1 MAPAK
6 LTVDRSLYQS
16 PASPTAPMTDD
27 ADNFPARILI
37 VDDQQSMCE
46 MLVDTLTPNGFEVE
60 WKTKATQAIE
70 LLKDRVFDVVL
81 TDLKMPDMNGIEFC
95 QEVNRNHPELPV
107 VVMTAFG
114 SFEAAV
120 SAIRA
125 GAFDFVTKPLEMDLL
140 DIALARAVKQSRLQQ
155 QVRQLKTSLDIGVS
169 FGELIGKSP
178 AMRNLYKQLS
188 QVAAVDTTVLITG
201 ESGSGKELAA
211 HSVHQHS
218 KRRDKPFVAINC
230 AALPESL
237 MESELFGH
245 VAGAFTGADQDHDGL
260 LVRANG
266 GTLFLDEIGEMSPS
280 MQPKLLRALE
290 ANCVR
295 PVGGIDEIPF
305 DARLVAATNRDL
317 ETAVETGTFR
327 EDLFYRINVVPI
339 HLPPLRQRSND
350 ILILAQFFVKLFS
363 EKSEVEI
370 KEITETVAQR
380 LLDYQWPGNVR
391 ELRNAMERAVTLSE
405 GKKLQIEDLPESIR
419 NYQSRTM
426 VIASDKPEELRSL
439 EEVEKRY
446 ILHVLDTVDGNRTL
460 ASKILGLDRKTLY
473 RKLIRYEQTG
483 PE

>member
-1 MAPAK
+1 
-6 LTVDRSLYQS
+6 
-16 PASPTAPMTDD
+16 MTDETD
-27 ADNFPARILI
+27 IFPPRILI

-46 MLVDTLTPNGFEVE
+46 MLFDTLTPSGFEVQ
-60 WKTKATQAIE
+60 WKTKAVLAIE
-70 LLKDRVFDVVL
+70 LLREKVFDVVL
-81 TDLKMPDMNGIEFC
+81 TDLKMPDMSGIEFC
-95 QEVNRNHPELPV
+95 QEVNRNHPGLPV

-114 SFEAAV
+114 SLEAAV

-125 GAFDFVTKPLEMDLL
+125 GAFDFVTKPLDMDLL
-140 DIALARAVKQSRLQQ
+140 EIAIERAIKQSRLQRE
-155 QVRQLKTSLDIGVS
+155 VRQLKDSLDIDVS
-169 FGELIGKSP
+169 FGKLIGKSP
-178 AMRNLYKQLS
+178 AMKVLYKQLS

-211 HSVHQHS
+211 QSIHQYS
-218 KRRDKPFVAINC
+218 QRRDHPFVAINC

-245 VAGAFTGADQDHDGL
+245 VAGAFTGADQNHDGL

-266 GTLFLDEIGEMSPS
+266 GTLFLDEIGEMSPAL
-280 MQPKLLRALE
+280 QPKLLRALE

-295 PVGGIDEIPF
+295 PVGGSEEIQF

-317 ETAVETGTFR
+317 ETAVEAGTFR

-339 HLPPLRQRSND
+339 HLPPLRQRSSD
-350 ILILAQFFVKLFS
+350 ILILAQFFVKMFS
-363 EKSEVEI
+363 EKSKAEM
-370 KEITETVAQR
+370 KEITESVAQR

-405 GKKLQIEDLPESIR
+405 GTKLRIEDLPDSIR

-446 ILHVLDTVDGNRTL
+446 ILHVLDTVDGNRTV

-473 RKLIRYEQTG
+473 RKLIRYEQTDSQ
-483 PE
+483 

>member
-1 MAPAK
+1 
-6 LTVDRSLYQS
+6 
-16 PASPTAPMTDD
+16 MTDHS
-27 ADNFPARILI
+27 NIFPPRILI
-37 VDDQQSMCE
+37 VDDQKTMCE

-60 WKTKATQAIE
+60 WKTKATLALE
-70 LLKDRVFDVVL
+70 LLKNCAFDVVL

-114 SFEAAV
+114 SFESAV

-125 GAFDFVTKPLEMDLL
+125 GAFDFVTKPLDIELL
-140 DIALARAVKQSRLQQ
+140 EIALERAIKQSRLQQ
-155 QVRQLKTSLDIGVS
+155 EVRHLKHSLNIDVS
-169 FGELIGKSP
+169 FGQLIGKSP
-178 AMRNLYKQLS
+178 AMQELYKQLS

-218 KRRDKPFVAINC
+218 KRSDKPFVAINC

-245 VAGAFTGADQDHDGL
+245 VAGAFTGADGKHDGL
-260 LVRANG
+260 FVRANG
-266 GTLFLDEIGEMSPS
+266 GTLFLDEIGEMSPT
-280 MQPKLLRALE
+280 MQPKLLRAIE

-295 PVGGIDEIPF
+295 PVGGSDEIPF

-317 ETAVETGTFR
+317 ETAVEAGTFR

-339 HLPPLRQRSND
+339 HLPPLRQRSSD
-350 ILILAQFFVKLFS
+350 ILLLAQFFVKLFS
-363 EKSEVEI
+363 EKSDVETR
-370 KEITETVAQR
+370 EITESVAQR

-391 ELRNAMERAVTLSE
+391 ELRNAMERAVTLSK
-405 GKKLQIEDLPESIR
+405 GKKLRLEDLPETIR

-426 VIASDKPEELRSL
+426 VIASDRPEELRSL

-460 ASKILGLDRKTLY
+460 TSKILGLDRKTLY
-473 RKLIRYEQTG
+473 RKLIRYEQNG
-483 PE
+483 SN

>member
-1 MAPAK
+1 
-6 LTVDRSLYQS
+6 
-16 PASPTAPMTDD
+16 MTDD
-27 ADNFPARILI
+27 TDNFPPRILI

-81 TDLKMPDMNGIEFC
+81 SDLKMPDMNGIEFC

>member
-1 MAPAK
+1 
-6 LTVDRSLYQS
+6 
-16 PASPTAPMTDD
+16 MTDETD
-27 ADNFPARILI
+27 IFPPRILI

-46 MLVDTLTPNGFEVE
+46 MLFDTLTPSGFEVQ
-60 WKTKATQAIE
+60 WKTKAVLAIE
-70 LLKDRVFDVVL
+70 LLREKVFDVVL
-81 TDLKMPDMNGIEFC
+81 TDLKMPDMSGIEFC
-95 QEVNRNHPELPV
+95 QEVNRNHPGLPV

-114 SFEAAV
+114 SLEAAV

-125 GAFDFVTKPLEMDLL
+125 GAFDFVTKPLDMDLL
-140 DIALARAVKQSRLQQ
+140 EIAIERAIKQSRLQRE
-155 QVRQLKTSLDIGVS
+155 VRQLKNSLDIDVS
-169 FGELIGKSP
+169 FGKLIGKSP
-178 AMRNLYKQLS
+178 AMKVLYKQLS

-211 HSVHQHS
+211 HSIHQYS
-218 KRRDKPFVAINC
+218 QRRDHPFVAINC

-245 VAGAFTGADQDHDGL
+245 VAGAFTGADQNHDGL

-266 GTLFLDEIGEMSPS
+266 GTLFLDEIGEMSPAL
-280 MQPKLLRALE
+280 QPKLLRALE

-295 PVGGIDEIPF
+295 PVGGSEEIQF

-317 ETAVETGTFR
+317 ETAVEAGTFR

-339 HLPPLRQRSND
+339 HLPPLRQRSSD
-350 ILILAQFFVKLFS
+350 ILILAQFFVKMFS
-363 EKSEVEI
+363 QKSEAEM
-370 KEITETVAQR
+370 KEITESVAQR

-405 GKKLQIEDLPESIR
+405 GTKLRIEDLPDSIR

-446 ILHVLDTVDGNRTL
+446 ILHVLDTVDGNRTV

-473 RKLIRYEQTG
+473 RKLIRYEQTDSQ
-483 PE
+483 

>member
-1 MAPAK
+1 
-6 LTVDRSLYQS
+6 
-16 PASPTAPMTDD
+16 MTDD
-27 ADNFPARILI
+27 TDNFPPRILI

-60 WKTKATQAIE
+60 WKTKANQAIE

>member
-1 MAPAK
+1 
-6 LTVDRSLYQS
+6 
-16 PASPTAPMTDD
+16 MTDD

>member
-1 MAPAK
+1 
-6 LTVDRSLYQS
+6 
-16 PASPTAPMTDD
+16 MTDD
-27 ADNFPARILI
+27 TDNFPPRILI

-46 MLVDTLTPNGFEVE
+46 MLVDTLTPNGFDVE
-60 WKTKATQAIE
+60 WKTKATEAIE
-70 LLKDRVFDVVL
+70 LLKDQVFDVVL

-95 QEVNRNHPELPV
+95 QEINRNHPEVPV

-155 QVRQLKTSLDIGVS
+155 QVRRLKTSLDIGVS

-317 ETAVETGTFR
+317 ETAVEAGTFR

-339 HLPPLRQRSND
+339 HLPPLRQRSSD

-391 ELRNAMERAVTLSE
+391 ELRNAMERAVTLSD
-405 GKKLQIEDLPESIR
+405 GKKLRIEDLPESIR

-483 PE
+483 SEQPTE

>member
-1 MAPAK
+1 
-6 LTVDRSLYQS
+6 
-16 PASPTAPMTDD
+16 MTDETD
-27 ADNFPARILI
+27 IFPPRILI

-46 MLVDTLTPNGFEVE
+46 MLFDTLTPSGFEVQ
-60 WKTKATQAIE
+60 WKTKAVLAIE
-70 LLKDRVFDVVL
+70 LLREKVFDVVL
-81 TDLKMPDMNGIEFC
+81 TDLKMPDMSGIEFC
-95 QEVNRNHPELPV
+95 QEVNRNHPGLPV

-114 SFEAAV
+114 SLEAAV

-125 GAFDFVTKPLEMDLL
+125 GAFDFVTKPLDMDLL
-140 DIALARAVKQSRLQQ
+140 EIAIERAIKQSRLQRE
-155 QVRQLKTSLDIGVS
+155 VRQLKNSLDIDVS
-169 FGELIGKSP
+169 FGKLIGKSP
-178 AMRNLYKQLS
+178 AMKVLYKQLS

-211 HSVHQHS
+211 HSIHQYS
-218 KRRDKPFVAINC
+218 QRRDHPFVAINC

-245 VAGAFTGADQDHDGL
+245 VAGAFTGADQNHDGL

-266 GTLFLDEIGEMSPS
+266 GTLFLDEIGEMSPAL
-280 MQPKLLRALE
+280 QPKLLRALE

-295 PVGGIDEIPF
+295 PVGGSEEIQF

-317 ETAVETGTFR
+317 ETAVEAGTFR

-339 HLPPLRQRSND
+339 HLPPLRQRSSD
-350 ILILAQFFVKLFS
+350 ILILAQFFVKMFS
-363 EKSEVEI
+363 QKSEAEM
-370 KEITETVAQR
+370 KEITESVAQR

-405 GKKLQIEDLPESIR
+405 GTKLSIEDLPDSIR

-446 ILHVLDTVDGNRTL
+446 ILHVLDTVDGNRTV

-473 RKLIRYEQTG
+473 RKLIRYEQTDSQ
-483 PE
+483 

>member
-6 LTVDRSLYQS
+6 LTGDRSPYQS
-16 PASPTAPMTDD
+16 PAPPTAPMTDD

-140 DIALARAVKQSRLQQ
+140 DIALERAVKQSRLQQ

-266 GTLFLDEIGEMSPS
+266 GTLFLDEIGEMSAS

-380 LLDYQWPGNVR
+380 LLDYHWPGNVR

-483 PE
+483 PG

>member
-1 MAPAK
+1 
-6 LTVDRSLYQS
+6 
-16 PASPTAPMTDD
+16 MTDET
-27 ADNFPARILI
+27 NIFPPRILI

-46 MLVDTLTPNGFEVE
+46 MLFDTLTPSGFEVQ
-60 WKTKATQAIE
+60 WKTKAVLAIE
-70 LLKDRVFDVVL
+70 LLREKVFDVVL
-81 TDLKMPDMNGIEFC
+81 TDLKMPDMSGIEFC
-95 QEVNRNHPELPV
+95 QEVNRNHPGLPV

-114 SFEAAV
+114 SLEAAV

-125 GAFDFVTKPLEMDLL
+125 GAFDFVTKPLDMDLL
-140 DIALARAVKQSRLQQ
+140 EIAIERAIKQSRLQRE
-155 QVRQLKTSLDIGVS
+155 VRQLKNSLDIDVS
-169 FGELIGKSP
+169 FGKLIGKSP
-178 AMRNLYKQLS
+178 AMKVLYKQLS

-211 HSVHQHS
+211 HSIHQYS
-218 KRRDKPFVAINC
+218 QRRDHPFVAINC

-245 VAGAFTGADQDHDGL
+245 VAGAFTGADQNHDGL

-266 GTLFLDEIGEMSPS
+266 GTLFLDEIGEMSPAL
-280 MQPKLLRALE
+280 QPKLLRALE

-295 PVGGIDEIPF
+295 PVGGSEEIQF

-317 ETAVETGTFR
+317 ETAVEAGTFR

-339 HLPPLRQRSND
+339 HLPPLRQRSSD
-350 ILILAQFFVKLFS
+350 ILILAQFFVKMFS
-363 EKSEVEI
+363 QKSEAEM
-370 KEITETVAQR
+370 KEITESVAQR

-405 GKKLQIEDLPESIR
+405 GTKLRIEDLPDSIR

-446 ILHVLDTVDGNRTL
+446 ILHVLDTVDGNRTV

-473 RKLIRYEQTG
+473 RKLIRYEQTDSQ
-483 PE
+483 

>member
-1 MAPAK
+1 
-6 LTVDRSLYQS
+6 
-16 PASPTAPMTDD
+16 MTDETD
-27 ADNFPARILI
+27 IFPPRILI

-46 MLVDTLTPNGFEVE
+46 MLFDTLTPSGFEVQ
-60 WKTKATQAIE
+60 WKIKAVLAIE
-70 LLKDRVFDVVL
+70 LLREKVFDVVL
-81 TDLKMPDMNGIEFC
+81 TDLKMPDMSGIEFC
-95 QEVNRNHPELPV
+95 QEVNRNHPGLPV

-114 SFEAAV
+114 SLEAAV

-125 GAFDFVTKPLEMDLL
+125 GAFDFVTKPLDMDLL
-140 DIALARAVKQSRLQQ
+140 EIAIERAIKQSRLQRE
-155 QVRQLKTSLDIGVS
+155 VRQLKNSLDIDVS
-169 FGELIGKSP
+169 FGKLIGKSP
-178 AMRNLYKQLS
+178 AMKVLYKQLS

-211 HSVHQHS
+211 HSIHQYS
-218 KRRDKPFVAINC
+218 QRRDHPFVAINC

-245 VAGAFTGADQDHDGL
+245 VAGAFTGADQNHDGL

-266 GTLFLDEIGEMSPS
+266 GTLFLDEIGEMSPAL
-280 MQPKLLRALE
+280 QPKLLRALE

-295 PVGGIDEIPF
+295 PVGGSEEIQF

-317 ETAVETGTFR
+317 ETAVEAGTFR

-339 HLPPLRQRSND
+339 HLPPLRQRSSD
-350 ILILAQFFVKLFS
+350 ILILAQFFVKMFS
-363 EKSEVEI
+363 QKSEAEM
-370 KEITETVAQR
+370 KEITESVAQR

-405 GKKLQIEDLPESIR
+405 GTKLSIEDLPDSIR

-446 ILHVLDTVDGNRTL
+446 ILHVLDTVDGNRTV

-473 RKLIRYEQTG
+473 RKLIRYEQTDSQ
-483 PE
+483 

>member
-1 MAPAK
+1 
-6 LTVDRSLYQS
+6 
-16 PASPTAPMTDD
+16 
-27 ADNFPARILI
+27 
-37 VDDQQSMCE
+37 

-295 PVGGIDEIPF
+295 PVEESMKSPSTPDSLQPPIVILRLPSKLVPF
-305 DARLVAATNRDL
+305 
-317 ETAVETGTFR
+317 
-327 EDLFYRINVVPI
+327 
-339 HLPPLRQRSND
+339 
-350 ILILAQFFVKLFS
+350 
-363 EKSEVEI
+363 
-370 KEITETVAQR
+370 
-380 LLDYQWPGNVR
+380 VR
-391 ELRNAMERAVTLSE
+391 TYFIELM
-405 GKKLQIEDLPESIR
+405 
-419 NYQSRTM
+419 
-426 VIASDKPEELRSL
+426 
-439 EEVEKRY
+439 
-446 ILHVLDTVDGNRTL
+446 
-460 ASKILGLDRKTLY
+460 
-473 RKLIRYEQTG
+473 
-483 PE
+483 

>member
-6 LTVDRSLYQS
+6 LTGDRSLYQS

-211 HSVHQHS
+211 HSVH
-218 KRRDKPFVAINC
+218 
-230 AALPESL
+230 
-237 MESELFGH
+237 
-245 VAGAFTGADQDHDGL
+245 
-260 LVRANG
+260 
-266 GTLFLDEIGEMSPS
+266 
-280 MQPKLLRALE
+280 
-290 ANCVR
+290 
-295 PVGGIDEIPF
+295 
-305 DARLVAATNRDL
+305 
-317 ETAVETGTFR
+317 
-327 EDLFYRINVVPI
+327 
-339 HLPPLRQRSND
+339 
-350 ILILAQFFVKLFS
+350 
-363 EKSEVEI
+363 
-370 KEITETVAQR
+370 
-380 LLDYQWPGNVR
+380 
-391 ELRNAMERAVTLSE
+391 
-405 GKKLQIEDLPESIR
+405 
-419 NYQSRTM
+419 
-426 VIASDKPEELRSL
+426 
-439 EEVEKRY
+439 
-446 ILHVLDTVDGNRTL
+446 
-460 ASKILGLDRKTLY
+460 
-473 RKLIRYEQTG
+473 
-483 PE
+483 

>member
-1 MAPAK
+1 
-6 LTVDRSLYQS
+6 
-16 PASPTAPMTDD
+16 MTDETD
-27 ADNFPARILI
+27 IFPPRILI

-46 MLVDTLTPNGFEVE
+46 MLFDTLTPSGFEVQ
-60 WKTKATQAIE
+60 WKTKAVLAIE
-70 LLKDRVFDVVL
+70 LLREKVFDVVL
-81 TDLKMPDMNGIEFC
+81 TDLKMPDMSGIEFC
-95 QEVNRNHPELPV
+95 QEVNRNHPGLPV

-114 SFEAAV
+114 SLEAAV

-125 GAFDFVTKPLEMDLL
+125 GAFDFVTKPLDMDLL
-140 DIALARAVKQSRLQQ
+140 EIAIERAIKQSRLQRE
-155 QVRQLKTSLDIGVS
+155 VRQLKNSLDIDVS
-169 FGELIGKSP
+169 FGKLIGKSP
-178 AMRNLYKQLS
+178 AMKVLYKQLS

-211 HSVHQHS
+211 QSIHQYS
-218 KRRDKPFVAINC
+218 QRRDHPFVAINC

-245 VAGAFTGADQDHDGL
+245 VAGAFTGADQNHDGL

-266 GTLFLDEIGEMSPS
+266 GTLFLDEIGEMSPAL
-280 MQPKLLRALE
+280 QPKLLRALE

-295 PVGGIDEIPF
+295 PVGGSEEIQF

-317 ETAVETGTFR
+317 ETAVEAGTFR

-339 HLPPLRQRSND
+339 HLPPLRQRSSD
-350 ILILAQFFVKLFS
+350 ILILAQFFVKMFS
-363 EKSEVEI
+363 EKSKAEM
-370 KEITETVAQR
+370 KEITESVAQR

-405 GKKLQIEDLPESIR
+405 GTKLRIEDLPDSIR

-446 ILHVLDTVDGNRTL
+446 ILHVLDTVDGNRTV

-473 RKLIRYEQTG
+473 RKLIRYEQTDSQ
-483 PE
+483 

>member
-1 MAPAK
+1 
-6 LTVDRSLYQS
+6 
-16 PASPTAPMTDD
+16 MTDETD
-27 ADNFPARILI
+27 IFPPRILI

-46 MLVDTLTPNGFEVE
+46 MLFDTLTPSGFEVQ
-60 WKTKATQAIE
+60 WKTKAVLAIE
-70 LLKDRVFDVVL
+70 LLREKVFDVVL
-81 TDLKMPDMNGIEFC
+81 TDLKMPDMSGIEFC
-95 QEVNRNHPELPV
+95 QEVNRNHPGLPV

-114 SFEAAV
+114 SLEAAV
-120 SAIRA
+120 SAMRA
-125 GAFDFVTKPLEMDLL
+125 GAFDFVTKPLDMDLL
-140 DIALARAVKQSRLQQ
+140 EIAIERAIKQSRLQRE
-155 QVRQLKTSLDIGVS
+155 VRQLKNSLDIDVS
-169 FGELIGKSP
+169 FGKLIGKSP
-178 AMRNLYKQLS
+178 AMKVLYKQLS

-211 HSVHQHS
+211 HSIHQYS
-218 KRRDKPFVAINC
+218 QRRDHPFVAINC

-245 VAGAFTGADQDHDGL
+245 VAGAFTGADQNHDGL

-266 GTLFLDEIGEMSPS
+266 GTLFLDEIGEMSPAL
-280 MQPKLLRALE
+280 QPKLLRALE

-295 PVGGIDEIPF
+295 PVGGSEEIQF

-317 ETAVETGTFR
+317 ETAVEAGTFR

-339 HLPPLRQRSND
+339 HLPPLRQRSSD
-350 ILILAQFFVKLFS
+350 ILILAQFFVKMFS
-363 EKSEVEI
+363 EKSKAEM
-370 KEITETVAQR
+370 KEITESVAQR

-405 GKKLQIEDLPESIR
+405 GTKLRIEDLPDSIR

-446 ILHVLDTVDGNRTL
+446 ILHVLDTVDGNRTV

-473 RKLIRYEQTG
+473 RKLIRYEQTDSQ
-483 PE
+483 

>member
-1 MAPAK
+1 
-6 LTVDRSLYQS
+6 
-16 PASPTAPMTDD
+16 MTDD
-27 ADNFPARILI
+27 SDIFPPRILI

-46 MLVDTLTPNGFEVE
+46 MLVDTLNPSGFEVE
-60 WKTKATQAIE
+60 WKTKAALAIE

-125 GAFDFVTKPLEMDLL
+125 GAFDFVTKPLDMELL
-140 DIALARAVKQSRLQQ
+140 QIALERAIKQARLQQ
-155 QVRQLKTSLDIGVS
+155 EVRQLKNSLNIDVS
-169 FGELIGKSP
+169 FGKLIGKSP
-178 AMRNLYKQLS
+178 AMQELYKQLS

-218 KRRDKPFVAINC
+218 KRRDQPFVAINC

-245 VAGAFTGADQDHDGL
+245 VAGAFTGADHDHEGL
-260 LVRANG
+260 LVGANG
-266 GTLFLDEIGEMSPS
+266 GTLFLDEIGEMSPT

-295 PVGGIDEIPF
+295 PVGRTDEIPF

-317 ETAVETGTFR
+317 ESAVEAGTFR
-327 EDLFYRINVVPI
+327 EDLFYRINVIPI
-339 HLPPLRQRSND
+339 HLPPLRQRSSD
-350 ILILAQFFVKLFS
+350 ILTLAQFFVKIFS
-363 EKSEVEI
+363 EKTDVELR
-370 KEITETVAQR
+370 EITESVAQR

-405 GKKLQIEDLPESIR
+405 GKKLRIEDLPETIR

-473 RKLIRYEQTG
+473 RKLIRYEQ
-483 PE
+483 PSSE

>member
-1 MAPAK
+1 
-6 LTVDRSLYQS
+6 
-16 PASPTAPMTDD
+16 MTDETD
-27 ADNFPARILI
+27 IFPPRILI

-46 MLVDTLTPNGFEVE
+46 MLFDTLTPNGFEVQ
-60 WKTKATQAIE
+60 WKTKAVLAIE
-70 LLKDRVFDVVL
+70 LLREKVFDVVL
-81 TDLKMPDMNGIEFC
+81 TDLKMPDMSGIEFC
-95 QEVNRNHPELPV
+95 QEVNRNHPGLPV

-114 SFEAAV
+114 SLEAAV
-120 SAIRA
+120 SAMRA
-125 GAFDFVTKPLEMDLL
+125 GAFDFVTKPLDMDLL
-140 DIALARAVKQSRLQQ
+140 EIAIERAIKQSRLQRE
-155 QVRQLKTSLDIGVS
+155 VRQLKNSLDIDVS
-169 FGELIGKSP
+169 FGKLIGKSP
-178 AMRNLYKQLS
+178 AMKVLYKQLS

-211 HSVHQHS
+211 HSIHQYS
-218 KRRDKPFVAINC
+218 QRRDHPFVAINC

-237 MESELFGH
+237 LESELFGH
-245 VAGAFTGADQDHDGL
+245 VAGAFTGADQNHDGL

-266 GTLFLDEIGEMSPS
+266 GTLFLDEIGEMSPAL
-280 MQPKLLRALE
+280 QPKLLRALE

-295 PVGGIDEIPF
+295 PVGGSEEIQF

-317 ETAVETGTFR
+317 ETAVEAGTFR

-339 HLPPLRQRSND
+339 HLPPLRQRSSD
-350 ILILAQFFVKLFS
+350 ILILAQFFVKMFS
-363 EKSEVEI
+363 EKSKAEM
-370 KEITETVAQR
+370 KEITESVAQR

-405 GKKLQIEDLPESIR
+405 GTKLRIEDLPDSIR

-446 ILHVLDTVDGNRTL
+446 ILHVLDTVDGNRTV

-473 RKLIRYEQTG
+473 RKLIRYEQTDSQ
-483 PE
+483 

>member
-1 MAPAK
+1 
-6 LTVDRSLYQS
+6 
-16 PASPTAPMTDD
+16 MTDET
-27 ADNFPARILI
+27 NIFPPRILI

-46 MLVDTLTPNGFEVE
+46 MLFDTLTPSGFEVQ
-60 WKTKATQAIE
+60 WKIKAVLAIE
-70 LLKDRVFDVVL
+70 LLREKVFDVVL
-81 TDLKMPDMNGIEFC
+81 TDLKMPDMSGIEFC
-95 QEVNRNHPELPV
+95 QEVNRNHPGLPV

-114 SFEAAV
+114 SLEAAV

-125 GAFDFVTKPLEMDLL
+125 GAFDFVTKPLDMDLL
-140 DIALARAVKQSRLQQ
+140 EIAIERAIKQSRLQRE
-155 QVRQLKTSLDIGVS
+155 VRQLKNSLDIDVS
-169 FGELIGKSP
+169 FGKLIGKSP
-178 AMRNLYKQLS
+178 AMKVLYKQLS

-211 HSVHQHS
+211 HSIHQYS
-218 KRRDKPFVAINC
+218 QRRDHPFVAINC

-245 VAGAFTGADQDHDGL
+245 VAGAFTGADQNHDGL

-266 GTLFLDEIGEMSPS
+266 GTLFLDEIGEMSPAL
-280 MQPKLLRALE
+280 QPKLLRALE

-295 PVGGIDEIPF
+295 PVGGSEEIQF

-317 ETAVETGTFR
+317 ETAVEAGTFR

-339 HLPPLRQRSND
+339 HLPPLRQRSSD
-350 ILILAQFFVKLFS
+350 ILILAQFFVKMFS
-363 EKSEVEI
+363 QKSEAEM
-370 KEITETVAQR
+370 KEITESVAQR

-405 GKKLQIEDLPESIR
+405 GTKLSIEDLPDSIR

-426 VIASDKPEELRSL
+426 VISSDKPEELRSL

-446 ILHVLDTVDGNRTL
+446 ILHVLDTVDGNRTV

-473 RKLIRYEQTG
+473 RKLIRYEQTDSQ
-483 PE
+483 

>member
-1 MAPAK
+1 
-6 LTVDRSLYQS
+6 
-16 PASPTAPMTDD
+16 MTDD
-27 ADNFPARILI
+27 TDNFPPRILI

-60 WKTKATQAIE
+60 WKTKATEAIE
-70 LLKDRVFDVVL
+70 LLKDQVFDVVL

-95 QEVNRNHPELPV
+95 QEINRNHPEVPV

-140 DIALARAVKQSRLQQ
+140 DIALTRAVKQSRLQQ
-155 QVRQLKTSLDIGVS
+155 QVRRLKTSLDIGVS

-266 GTLFLDEIGEMSPS
+266 GTLFLDEIGEMSAS

-317 ETAVETGTFR
+317 ETAVEAGTFR

-405 GKKLQIEDLPESIR
+405 GKKLRIEDLPESIR

-483 PE
+483 SE

>member
-1 MAPAK
+1 
-6 LTVDRSLYQS
+6 
-16 PASPTAPMTDD
+16 MTDETD
-27 ADNFPARILI
+27 IFPPRILI

-46 MLVDTLTPNGFEVE
+46 MLFDTLTPSGFEVQ
-60 WKTKATQAIE
+60 WKTKAVLAIE
-70 LLKDRVFDVVL
+70 LLREKVFDVVL
-81 TDLKMPDMNGIEFC
+81 TDLKMPDMSGIEFC
-95 QEVNRNHPELPV
+95 QEVNRNHPGLPV

-114 SFEAAV
+114 SLEAAV

-125 GAFDFVTKPLEMDLL
+125 GAFDFVTKPLDMDLL
-140 DIALARAVKQSRLQQ
+140 EIAIERAIKQSRLQRE
-155 QVRQLKTSLDIGVS
+155 VRQLKNSLDIDVS
-169 FGELIGKSP
+169 FGKLIGKSP
-178 AMRNLYKQLS
+178 AMKVLYKQLS

-211 HSVHQHS
+211 HSIHQYS
-218 KRRDKPFVAINC
+218 QRRDHPFVAINC

-245 VAGAFTGADQDHDGL
+245 VAGAFTGADQNHDGL

-266 GTLFLDEIGEMSPS
+266 GTLFLDEIGEMSPAL
-280 MQPKLLRALE
+280 QPKLLRALE

-295 PVGGIDEIPF
+295 PVGGSEEIQF

-317 ETAVETGTFR
+317 ETAVEAGTFR

-339 HLPPLRQRSND
+339 HLPPLRQRSSD
-350 ILILAQFFVKLFS
+350 ILILAQFFVKMFS
-363 EKSEVEI
+363 EKSKAEM
-370 KEITETVAQR
+370 KEITESVAQR

-405 GKKLQIEDLPESIR
+405 GTKLRIEDLPDSIR

-446 ILHVLDTVDGNRTL
+446 ILHVLDTVDGNRTV

-473 RKLIRYEQTG
+473 RKLIRYEQTDSQ
-483 PE
+483 

>member
-1 MAPAK
+1 
-6 LTVDRSLYQS
+6 
-16 PASPTAPMTDD
+16 MTDET
-27 ADNFPARILI
+27 NIFPPRILI

-46 MLVDTLTPNGFEVE
+46 MLFDTLTPSGFEVQ
-60 WKTKATQAIE
+60 WKIKAVLAIE
-70 LLKDRVFDVVL
+70 LLREKVFDVVL
-81 TDLKMPDMNGIEFC
+81 TDLKMPDMSGIEFC
-95 QEVNRNHPELPV
+95 QEVNRNHPGLPV

-114 SFEAAV
+114 SLEAAV

-125 GAFDFVTKPLEMDLL
+125 GAFDFVTKPLDMDLL
-140 DIALARAVKQSRLQQ
+140 EIAIERAIKQSRLQRE
-155 QVRQLKTSLDIGVS
+155 VRQLKNSLDIDVS
-169 FGELIGKSP
+169 FGKLIGKSP
-178 AMRNLYKQLS
+178 AMKVLYKQLS

-211 HSVHQHS
+211 HSIHQYS
-218 KRRDKPFVAINC
+218 QRRDHPFVAINC

-245 VAGAFTGADQDHDGL
+245 VAGAFTGADQNHDGL

-266 GTLFLDEIGEMSPS
+266 GTLFLDEIGEMSPAL
-280 MQPKLLRALE
+280 QPKLLRALE

-295 PVGGIDEIPF
+295 PVGGSEEIQF

-317 ETAVETGTFR
+317 ETAVEAGTFR

-339 HLPPLRQRSND
+339 HLPPLRQRSSD
-350 ILILAQFFVKLFS
+350 ILILAQFFVKMFS
-363 EKSEVEI
+363 QKSEAEM
-370 KEITETVAQR
+370 KEITESVAQR

-405 GKKLQIEDLPESIR
+405 GTKLSIEDLPDSIR

-446 ILHVLDTVDGNRTL
+446 ILHVLDTVDGNRTV

-473 RKLIRYEQTG
+473 RKLIRYEQTDSQ
-483 PE
+483 